1 MYMDWSKQN
10 NMASKVNT
18 KQLNQELSKSY
29 ERAIKREALDFA
41 EEILTENTKK
51 YLNEIENHPVS
62 QEIASGP
69 DGENISYTLDGKENL
84 FAFIGFEAGDKPIE
98 DLKNLIK
105 ENTFLDKRSTFNSK
119 TFELKFNVFTPS
131 FEEIK
136 SVTPLPFEN
145 GKSWVK
151 GIEDGIS
158 GFGYY
163 VYGLLFPKSR
173 SKRGIQSQN
182 KVRNGTFKT
191 VKYMSEMYSNFI
203 RNLK

>member
-1 MYMDWSKQN
+1 
-10 NMASKVNT
+10 MAAKINF
-18 KQLNQELSKSY
+18 NQVRNEVASSY
-29 ERAIKREALDFA
+29 EQALKKEGIIFA
-41 EEILTENTKK
+41 QEILQENLDK
-51 YLNEIENHPVS
+51 YINEIENHPVS
-62 QEIASGP
+62 QEIANGP

-84 FAFIGFEAGDKPIE
+84 FAFIGFDAGDKPIE

-119 TFELKFNVFTPS
+119 TFELKFNIFTPS

-182 KVRNGTFKT
+182 KVRNGSFKT
-191 VKYMSEMYSNFI
+191 VKYMSELYNNFI
-203 RNLK
+203 RSLK

>member
-1 MYMDWSKQN
+1 
-10 NMASKVNT
+10 MASKINT
-18 KQLNQELSKSY
+18 NQINRELSKYY
-29 ERAIKREALDFA
+29 EQAIKKEALNFA
-41 EEILTENTKK
+41 EEILTESTKK

-62 QEIASGP
+62 REIADGP

-105 ENTFLDKRSTFNSK
+105 DNTFLDKRSTFNSK
-119 TFELKFNVFTPS
+119 TFQLKFNVFTPS

-203 RNLK
+203 RSLK

>member
-1 MYMDWSKQN
+1 
-10 NMASKVNT
+10 MASKINT
-18 KQLNQELSKSY
+18 NQINRELSKSY
-29 ERAIKREALDFA
+29 EQAIKKEALNFA

-62 QEIASGP
+62 KEIADGP
-69 DGENISYTLDGKENL
+69 DAENISYTLDGKENL
-84 FAFIGFEAGDKPIE
+84 FAFIGFEAEDKPIE

-105 ENTFLDKRSTFNSK
+105 ENTFLDKRSIFNSK

-136 SVTPLPFEN
+136 SATPLPFEN

-163 VYGLLFPKSR
+163 VYGLLFPRSR

>member
-1 MYMDWSKQN
+1 MDWSKRN
-10 NMASKVNT
+10 NMPSKVDT
-18 KQLNQELSKSY
+18 RQLNKELSKSY
-29 ERAIKREALDFA
+29 QDAIQKQARDFA
-41 EEILTENTKK
+41 QEILNENKDQ

-62 QEIASGP
+62 QEINSGP

-84 FAFIGFEAGDKPIE
+84 FAFIGFNSQDKPIE

-105 ENTFLDKRSTFNSK
+105 QNTFLDKKSVFNTK
-119 TFELKFNVFTPS
+119 TFQLKFDVFTPS
-131 FEEIK
+131 IEEIK
-136 SVTPLPFEN
+136 SATPLPFEN

-163 VYGLLFPKSR
+163 VYGLLFSNSR
-173 SKRGIQSQN
+173 SKRGIQSKN

-191 VKYMSEMYSNFI
+191 VKYMSELYSNFI
-203 RNLK
+203 RSLK

>member
-1 MYMDWSKQN
+1 
-10 NMASKVNT
+10 MASKINT
-18 KQLNQELSKSY
+18 NQINRELSKSY
-29 ERAIKREALDFA
+29 EQAIKKEALNFA

-62 QEIASGP
+62 KEIADGP

-84 FAFIGFEAGDKPIE
+84 FAFIGFEAEDKPIE

-105 ENTFLDKRSTFNSK
+105 ENTFLDKRSIFNSK

-136 SVTPLPFEN
+136 SATPLPFEN

-163 VYGLLFPKSR
+163 VYGLLFPRSR

>member
-1 MYMDWSKQN
+1 
-10 NMASKVNT
+10 MASKINT
-18 KQLNQELSKSY
+18 NQINQELSKSY
-29 ERAIKREALDFA
+29 EQAIKKEALNFA
-41 EEILTENTKK
+41 EQILTENTKK

-62 QEIASGP
+62 KEIADGP

-84 FAFIGFEAGDKPIE
+84 FAFIGFEAEDKPIE

-105 ENTFLDKRSTFNSK
+105 ENTFLDKRSKFNSK

-136 SVTPLPFEN
+136 SSTPLPFEN

-163 VYGLLFPKSR
+163 VYGLLFPRSR

>member
-1 MYMDWSKQN
+1 
-10 NMASKVNT
+10 MAAKINF
-18 KQLNQELSKSY
+18 NQVRNEVASSY
-29 ERAIKREALDFA
+29 EQALKKEGIIFA
-41 EEILTENTKK
+41 QEILQENLDK
-51 YLNEIENHPVS
+51 YINEIENHPVS
-62 QEIASGP
+62 QEIANGP

-84 FAFIGFEAGDKPIE
+84 FAFIGFDAGDKPIE

-119 TFELKFNVFTPS
+119 TFELKFNIFTPS

-163 VYGLLFPKSR
+163 VYGLLFPRSR
-173 SKRGIQSQN
+173 SKRGIQSKN